1 MSEEQLKAFLKAVK
15 RDATLEKRFQAAA
28 DLDAIVTIAQEAGFV
43 ISKAEWMTQEQ
54 ELSDSELEA
63 VTGAAARRVRI
74 AATLGGGVCTASDD
88 ACLQ

>member
-54 ELSDSELEA
+54 
-63 VTGAAARRVRI
+63 
-74 AATLGGGVCTASDD
+74 
-88 ACLQ
+88 